1 MGGQQVVTANIISQD
16 QLNDKSVKESFK
28 KLNDIQREHSPRENK
43 TDDSSDDRNSELSF
57 DYKPTFN
64 HDSNDGTPKYRSN
77 PQHTNADI
85 EQQID
90 QQGKDSIQFENLKL
104 G

>member
-1 MGGQQVVTANIISQD
+1 M
-16 QLNDKSVKESFK
+16 
-28 KLNDIQREHSPRENK
+28 QREHSPRENK

-77 PQHTNADI
+77 PLHTNADI